1 MEWWAWIAI
10 GAILL
15 GSELG
20 FIDAQ
25 FYLVFVGGSA
35 LVVGFLE
42 LSGLLPAVWMQWL
55 LFALLAV
62 FSMVVFRRRIYE
74 RMRRVLP
81 AVKGGPAGELVTLPT
96 ALPPG
101 ETCRLDYR
109 GTSWSAI
116 NGGKAEIAAGAQVR
130 IQRVDGLT
138 LVVHDDARAL

>member
-1 MEWWAWIAI
+1 MEWWAWIAV

-55 LFALLAV
+55 LFALWPH
-62 FSMVVFRRRIYE
+62 FPWWCF
-74 RMRRVLP
+74 
-81 AVKGGPAGELVTLPT
+81 AGEF
-96 ALPPG
+96 
-101 ETCRLDYR
+101 
-109 GTSWSAI
+109 TSACAAI
-116 NGGKAEIAAGAQVR
+116 CPR
-130 IQRVDGLT
+130 
-138 LVVHDDARAL
+138 

>member
-1 MEWWAWIAI
+1 MEWWAWIAV

-55 LFALLAV
+55 LFALLAA

-74 RMRRVLP
+74 RMRRNLP
-81 AVKGGPAGELVTLPT
+81 AMKQGPAGETVVLP
-96 ALPPG
+96 AELKPG
-101 ETCRLDYR
+101 ETCRLEYC
-109 GTSWSAI
+109 GSSWSAV
-116 NGGKAEIAAGAQVR
+116 NGGKSPIAAGQRAR
-130 IQRVDGLT
+130 IDRVNGLT
-138 LVVHDDARAL
+138 LVVHGEHS